1 MQLRADLQLATAIRA
16 LTEVVLPA
24 VDADNALAVEQ
35 TQVVIGMLRLM
46 AARLPLQYRHDCDEL
61 ARLLTLCRALQP
73 YDDDGGLAPATHT
86 GAEVLA
92 RARATPQE
100 ILDAIHSL
108 RALSGA
114 VVSSA
119 YGDGDDAARA
129 ALSALVLTHA
139 DAQLT
144 RERAWFA
151 PQGWELEP
159 DSLAAMEDLLPPL

>member
-35 TQVVIGMLRLM
+35 TQVVIGMLQLM
-46 AARLPLQYRHDCDEL
+46 AARLPLQYRYDCDEL

-73 YDDDGGLAPATHT
+73 YDDDGGLAGATHA

-100 ILDAIHSL
+100 ILDAIHGL
-108 RALSGA
+108 RTLSGA

-119 YGDGDDAARA
+119 YRDGDDAARA

-139 DAQLT
+139 DEQLL

-159 DSLAAMEDLLPPL
+159 DGVPPLEDLV